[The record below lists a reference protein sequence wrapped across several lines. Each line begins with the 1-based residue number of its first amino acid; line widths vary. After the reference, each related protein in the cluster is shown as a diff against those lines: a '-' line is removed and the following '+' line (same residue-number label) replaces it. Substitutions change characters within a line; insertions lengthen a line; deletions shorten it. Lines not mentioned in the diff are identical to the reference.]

1 MPLKMPKGY
10 SPLVRNSRAIASKA
24 PMKVPKKNTEL
35 ADSKMRRVN
44 LRN

>member
-1 MPLKMPKGY
+1 MPLKMSKGY

-24 PMKVPKKNTEL
+24 PMKVPKKDTEL
-35 ADSKMRRVN
+35 VDLKVKKVN